1 MNVDEGQI
9 SQVISNLVINAQQAM
24 PQGGVIGMR
33 VEDVVVSPENGL
45 PIAPGEYVRI
55 SIQDHGCGIPE
66 DHFSKI
72 FDPYFTTKPKGS
84 GLGLATSYSI
94 IKKHEGLIAV
104 SSSVGVGTTF
114 DVYLPRSDEEITENH
129 GTKLRLLTGKA
140 KILLMDDEQ
149 IIGDL
154 AEEMLGMLGY
164 DVDVANDGAE
174 AVNLYQEAMKTWEP
188 YDLVVVDLTVPGGM
202 GGKEAI
208 DILRKSDPD
217 IRAIV
222 SSGYSNDPI
231 MANYQKHG
239 FMGVVAKPYTVH
251 DLSEAVRQALLM
263 ERAE

>member
-1 MNVDEGQI
+1 
-9 SQVISNLVINAQQAM
+9 
-24 PQGGVIGMR
+24 
-33 VEDVVVSPENGL
+33 
-45 PIAPGEYVRI
+45 
-55 SIQDHGCGIPE
+55 
-66 DHFSKI
+66 
-72 FDPYFTTKPKGS
+72 
-84 GLGLATSYSI
+84 
-94 IKKHEGLIAV
+94 
-104 SSSVGVGTTF
+104 VGAGTTF
-114 DVYLPRSDEEITENH
+114 DVYLPRSYDDISESN
-129 GTKLRLLTGKA
+129 GTKVKLLTGKA

-154 AEEMLGMLGY
+154 AKEMLCMLGY

-174 AVNLYQEAMKTWEP
+174 AVELYQRALKTPTP

-208 DILRKSDPD
+208 DILHESDPN

-251 DLSEAVRQALLM
+251 ELSEAVRQALM
-263 ERAE
+263 DKTA